1 MAYPDLPTAYGS
13 DPDPIAMIKI
23 DRAEDGGARGRE
35 TGSDKVRFKLEHP
48 RLSSADKATLV
59 AYYAA
64 NRLLEFDYVSKVDG
78 ATYTCMFARAP
89 RYEVHPGSRWT
100 ATVELEET

>member
-13 DPDPIAMIKI
+13 DPKPIAMIKI
-23 DRAEDGGARGRE
+23 DRAEDGSARGRAV
-35 TGSDKVRFKLEHP
+35 GGDKMIIPLEHP
-48 RLSSADKATLV
+48 YLSSADKTTLD

-64 NRLLEFDYVSKVDG
+64 NRLLEFDYVSKADG
-78 ATYTCMFARAP
+78 NTYTCMFAKAP

-100 ATVELEET
+100 ATVELEEV

>member
-13 DPDPIAMIKI
+13 DPDQLAMIKI
-23 DRAEDGGARGRE
+23 DRADDGSARARAL
-35 TGSDKVRFKLEHP
+35 GSDKVRFKLEHP
-48 RLSSADKATLV
+48 RLSSADKATLD

-64 NRLLEFDYVSKVDG
+64 NRLLEFDYVSKADG
-78 ATYTCMFARAP
+78 NTYTCMFAKAP

-100 ATVELEET
+100 ATVDLEEV